1 MASERERERDNKNLL
16 TFYSQ
21 SIFTCVLAG
30 QKTWD
35 TFFFQILYIQR
46 IFVAYRF
53 DSLEKKMIMITHLI
67 YHHLFLSLKLYIYY
81 YLYSFVCC
89 GGGARQ
95 STIKVNLSQSSSFF
109 YLVSDEWFFPK
120 LKCISS
126 PFLFSSLS
134 TIDTSVMYSL
144 RLHDNNTPW
153 CRLIVS
159 LSLFS
164 QCQL

>member
-1 MASERERERDNKNLL
+1 VASERERERDNKNLL

-53 DSLEKKMIMITHLI
+53 DSLEKKMIMITHHYSSFI
-67 YHHLFLSLKLYIYY
+67 SLLYIY
-81 YLYSFVCC
+81 LSILLCVCGG

-109 YLVSDEWFFPK
+109 YLVSDERFFPK